1 MTAENNEMKNKN
13 QEMDEHQKLTLDI
26 FKYYNNSNFEGIEVI
41 MDKTTPKVKEEVI
54 QYLNRFITYVNGW
67 SDDDPSKKWKLLNL
81 RMVKKIIHNYLQKKL
96 TEEEL
101 KVLKEQ
107 GLEYLEEQCKRHIE
121 DARLLQNWDKDLKR
135 EMDREMEDHEN

>member
-26 FKYYNNSNFEGIEVI
+26 FEYYTKSDFEGIEAI
-41 MDKTTPKVKEEVI
+41 MDKITPKVKEEVI

-107 GLEYLEEQCKRHIE
+107 GLEYLEEQCKRHI
-121 DARLLQNWDKDLKR
+121 KDGSITTKLG
-135 EMDREMEDHEN
+135 

>member
-26 FKYYNNSNFEGIEVI
+26 FEYYTKSDFEGIETI
-41 MDKTTPKVKEEVI
+41 MDKITPKVKEEVI

-67 SDDDPSKKWKLLNL
+67 SDDDPSKKGKLLNF
-81 RMVKKIIHNYLQKKL
+81 RIVKEIIQKYPEKKL

-121 DARLLQNWDKDLKR
+121 DGLITTELG
-135 EMDREMEDHEN
+135 

>member
-1 MTAENNEMKNKN
+1 MTAENNKMKNKN
-13 QEMDEHQKLTLDI
+13 QEIDEYQKLTLDI
-26 FKYYNNSNFEGIEVI
+26 FEYYNKSNFKGIEVI

-67 SDDDPSKKWKLLNL
+67 SDDDPSKKGKLLNF
-81 RMVKKIIHNYLQKKL
+81 RIVKEIIQKYPEKKL

-121 DARLLQNWDKDLKR
+121 DGSITTELG
-135 EMDREMEDHEN
+135 

>member
-26 FKYYNNSNFEGIEVI
+26 FEYYTKSDFEGIETI
-41 MDKTTPKVKEEVI
+41 MDKITPKVKEEVI

-121 DARLLQNWDKDLKR
+121 DGSITTKLG
-135 EMDREMEDHEN
+135 

>member
-1 MTAENNEMKNKN
+1 MTAENNKMKNKN
-13 QEMDEHQKLTLDI
+13 QETDEYQKLTLDI
-26 FKYYNNSNFEGIEVI
+26 FEYYNKSNFEGIRVI

-67 SDDDPSKKWKLLNL
+67 SHDDPSKKGKLLNF
-81 RMVKKIIHNYLQKKL
+81 RIVKEIIQKYPENKL

>member
-26 FKYYNNSNFEGIEVI
+26 FEYYTKSDFEGIEAI
-41 MDKTTPKVKEEVI
+41 MDKITPKVKEEVI

-81 RMVKKIIHNYLQKKL
+81 RTVKKIIHNYLQKKL

-121 DARLLQNWDKDLKR
+121 DGSITTELG
-135 EMDREMEDHEN
+135 

>member
-1 MTAENNEMKNKN
+1 MTAKNNEMKNKN

-26 FKYYNNSNFEGIEVI
+26 FEYYTKSNFEGIETI
-41 MDKTTPKVKEEVI
+41 MDKITPKVKEEVI

-67 SDDDPSKKWKLLNL
+67 SDDDPSKKGKLLNF
-81 RMVKKIIHNYLQKKL
+81 RIVKEIIQKYPEKKL

-121 DARLLQNWDKDLKR
+121 DGSITTELG
-135 EMDREMEDHEN
+135 

>member
-13 QEMDEHQKLTLDI
+13 QEIDEYQKLTQDI
-26 FKYYNNSNFEGIEVI
+26 FEYYNKSNFKGIEVI

-81 RMVKKIIHNYLQKKL
+81 RIVKKIIHNYLQKKL

-107 GLEYLEEQCKRHIE
+107 GLEYLEEQCKRHI
-121 DARLLQNWDKDLKR
+121 KDGSITTKLG
-135 EMDREMEDHEN
+135 

>member
-26 FKYYNNSNFEGIEVI
+26 FEYYNKSNFKGIEVI

-101 KVLKEQ
+101 TVLKEQ

-121 DARLLQNWDKDLKR
+121 DGSITTKLG
-135 EMDREMEDHEN
+135 

>member
-1 MTAENNEMKNKN
+1 MKKNIMKNKN

-26 FKYYNNSNFEGIEVI
+26 FENYSKSDFEGIEAI
-41 MDKTTPKVKEEVI
+41 MDKITPKVKEEVI

-67 SDDDPSKKWKLLNL
+67 SDDDPSKKGKLLNF
-81 RMVKKIIHNYLQKKL
+81 RIVKAIIQRYPEKKL

-121 DARLLQNWDKDLKR
+121 DGSITTELG
-135 EMDREMEDHEN
+135 

>member
-26 FKYYNNSNFEGIEVI
+26 FEYYTKSDFEGIEAI
-41 MDKTTPKVKEEVI
+41 MDKITPKVKEEVI

-67 SDDDPSKKWKLLNL
+67 SDDDPSKKGKLLNF
-81 RMVKKIIHNYLQKKL
+81 RIVKEIIQKYPEKKL

-107 GLEYLEEQCKRHIE
+107 GLEYLEEQCKRHI
-121 DARLLQNWDKDLKR
+121 KDGSITTKLG
-135 EMDREMEDHEN
+135 

>member
-1 MTAENNEMKNKN
+1 MTAENNKMKNKN

-26 FKYYNNSNFEGIEVI
+26 FEYYTKSDFEGIETI
-41 MDKTTPKVKEEVI
+41 MDKITPKVKEEVI

-107 GLEYLEEQCKRHIE
+107 GLEYLEEQCKRHI
-121 DARLLQNWDKDLKR
+121 KDGSITTKLG
-135 EMDREMEDHEN
+135 

>member
-1 MTAENNEMKNKN
+1 MKNKN

-26 FKYYNNSNFEGIEVI
+26 FENYSKSDFEGIEAI
-41 MDKTTPKVKEEVI
+41 MDKITPKVKEEVI

-81 RMVKKIIHNYLQKKL
+81 RTVKKIIHNYLQKKL

-107 GLEYLEEQCKRHIE
+107 GLEYLEEQCKMHIE
-121 DARLLQNWDKDLKR
+121 DGSITTKLG
-135 EMDREMEDHEN
+135 

>member
-1 MTAENNEMKNKN
+1 MKKNIMKNKN

-26 FKYYNNSNFEGIEVI
+26 FENYSKSDFEGIEAI
-41 MDKTTPKVKEEVI
+41 MDKITPKVKEEVI
-54 QYLNRFITYVNGW
+54 QYLNRFITYINGW
-67 SDDDPSKKWKLLNL
+67 SDDDPSKKGKLLNF
-81 RMVKKIIHNYLQKKL
+81 RIVKAIIQKYPEKKL

-121 DARLLQNWDKDLKR
+121 DGSITTELG
-135 EMDREMEDHEN
+135 

>member
-1 MTAENNEMKNKN
+1 MKKNIMKNKN

-26 FKYYNNSNFEGIEVI
+26 FENYSKSDFEGIEAI
-41 MDKTTPKVKEEVI
+41 MDKITPKVKEEVI

-67 SDDDPSKKWKLLNL
+67 SDDDPSKKGKLLNF
-81 RMVKKIIHNYLQKKL
+81 RIVKEIIQKYPEKKL

-107 GLEYLEEQCKRHIE
+107 GLEYLEEQCKKHIE
-121 DARLLQNWDKDLKR
+121 DGSITTELG
-135 EMDREMEDHEN
+135 

>member
-26 FKYYNNSNFEGIEVI
+26 IENYSKSDFEGIEAI
-41 MDKTTPKVKEEVI
+41 MDKINTKVKEEVI

-67 SDDDPSKKWKLLNL
+67 SDDDPSKKGKLLNF
-81 RMVKKIIHNYLQKKL
+81 RIVKEIIQKYPEKKL

-121 DARLLQNWDKDLKR
+121 VGSITTKLG
-135 EMDREMEDHEN
+135 

>member
-26 FKYYNNSNFEGIEVI
+26 IENYSKSDFEGIEAI
-41 MDKTTPKVKEEVI
+41 MDKITPKVKEEVI

-67 SDDDPSKKWKLLNL
+67 SDDDPSKKGKLLNFRIL
-81 RMVKKIIHNYLQKKL
+81 KEIIQKYPEKKL
-96 TEEEL
+96 TGEEL

-107 GLEYLEEQCKRHIE
+107 GLEYLEEQCKRHI
-121 DARLLQNWDKDLKR
+121 DVGSINTKLG
-135 EMDREMEDHEN
+135 

>member
-1 MTAENNEMKNKN
+1 MTAGNNKMKNKN

-26 FKYYNNSNFEGIEVI
+26 FEYYTKSDFEGIEAI
-41 MDKTTPKVKEEVI
+41 MDKITPKVKEEVI

-67 SDDDPSKKWKLLNL
+67 SDDDPSKKGKLLNF
-81 RMVKKIIHNYLQKKL
+81 RIVKEIIQKYPEKKL

-121 DARLLQNWDKDLKR
+121 DGSITTKLG
-135 EMDREMEDHEN
+135 

>member
-1 MTAENNEMKNKN
+1 MTAENNKMKNKN

-26 FKYYNNSNFEGIEVI
+26 FEYYTKSDFEGIETI
-41 MDKTTPKVKEEVI
+41 MDKITPKVKEEVI

-67 SDDDPSKKWKLLNL
+67 SDDDPSKKGKLLNF
-81 RMVKKIIHNYLQKKL
+81 RIVKEIIQKYPEKKL

-121 DARLLQNWDKDLKR
+121 DGSITTELG
-135 EMDREMEDHEN
+135 

>member
-1 MTAENNEMKNKN
+1 MTAENYEKQNKN
-13 QEMDEHQKLTLDI
+13 QEMDEYQKQTLDI
-26 FKYYNNSNFEGIEVI
+26 FEYYTKSDFEGIERI
-41 MDKTTPKVKEEVI
+41 MDKITPKVKEEVI

-67 SDDDPSKKWKLLNL
+67 GDDDPSKKGKLLNF
-81 RMVKKIIHNYLQKKL
+81 RIVKEIIQRYPEKKL

-121 DARLLQNWDKDLKR
+121 DGSITTELG
-135 EMDREMEDHEN
+135 

>member
-1 MTAENNEMKNKN
+1 MKKNIMKNKN

-26 FKYYNNSNFEGIEVI
+26 FEYYTKSDFEGIETI
-41 MDKTTPKVKEEVI
+41 MDKITPKVKEEVI

-67 SDDDPSKKWKLLNL
+67 SDDDPSKKGKLLNF
-81 RMVKKIIHNYLQKKL
+81 RIVKEIIQKYPEKKL

-107 GLEYLEEQCKRHIE
+107 GLEYLGEQCKRHIE
-121 DARLLQNWDKDLKR
+121 DGSITTELG
-135 EMDREMEDHEN
+135 

>member
-1 MTAENNEMKNKN
+1 MTAENNKMINKN
-13 QEMDEHQKLTLDI
+13 QEIDEYQKLTLDI
-26 FKYYNNSNFEGIEVI
+26 FEYYTKSDFEGIEAI
-41 MDKTTPKVKEEVI
+41 MDKITPKVKEEVI

-67 SDDDPSKKWKLLNL
+67 SDDDPSKKGELLNF
-81 RMVKKIIHNYLQKKL
+81 RIVKAIIQKYPEKKL

-121 DARLLQNWDKDLKR
+121 DSSITTKLR
-135 EMDREMEDHEN
+135 

>member
-121 DARLLQNWDKDLKR
+121 DGSITTKLG
-135 EMDREMEDHEN
+135 

>member
-26 FKYYNNSNFEGIEVI
+26 FENYSKSDFEGIEAI
-41 MDKTTPKVKEEVI
+41 MDKITPKVKEEVI

-67 SDDDPSKKWKLLNL
+67 SDDDPSKKGKLLNF
-81 RMVKKIIHNYLQKKL
+81 RIVKAIIQRYPEKKL
-96 TEEEL
+96 TEDEL

-107 GLEYLEEQCKRHIE
+107 GLEYLEEQCKRHIDDGSITTE
-121 DARLLQNWDKDLKR
+121 LG
-135 EMDREMEDHEN
+135 

>member
-1 MTAENNEMKNKN
+1 MTAENNKMINKN

-26 FKYYNNSNFEGIEVI
+26 FEYYTKSDFEGIEII
-41 MDKTTPKVKEEVI
+41 MDKINTKVKEEVI

-81 RMVKKIIHNYLQKKL
+81 RIVKKIIHNYLQKKL

-135 EMDREMEDHEN
+135 EMDREMEDHDN

>member
-1 MTAENNEMKNKN
+1 MKNKN

-26 FKYYNNSNFEGIEVI
+26 FENYSKSDFEGIEAI
-41 MDKTTPKVKEEVI
+41 MDKITPKVKEEVI

-81 RMVKKIIHNYLQKKL
+81 RMVEKIIHNYLEKKL

-107 GLEYLEEQCKRHIE
+107 GLEYLEEQCKRHIDDGSITTE
-121 DARLLQNWDKDLKR
+121 LG
-135 EMDREMEDHEN
+135 

>member
-1 MTAENNEMKNKN
+1 
-13 QEMDEHQKLTLDI
+13 
-26 FKYYNNSNFEGIEVI
+26 
-41 MDKTTPKVKEEVI
+41 MDKITPKVKEEVI

-67 SDDDPSKKWKLLNL
+67 SDDDPSKKGKLLNF
-81 RMVKKIIHNYLQKKL
+81 RIVKEIIQKYPEKKL

-135 EMDREMEDHEN
+135 EMDREMEDHDN

>member
-26 FKYYNNSNFEGIEVI
+26 IENYSKSDFEGIEAI
-41 MDKTTPKVKEEVI
+41 MDKITPKVKEEVI

-81 RMVKKIIHNYLQKKL
+81 RIVKKIIHNYLQKKL

-101 KVLKEQ
+101 KVLKER

-121 DARLLQNWDKDLKR
+121 DGSITTELG
-135 EMDREMEDHEN
+135 

>member
-1 MTAENNEMKNKN
+1 MTAENNKMINKN
-13 QEMDEHQKLTLDI
+13 QEIDEYQKLTLDI
-26 FKYYNNSNFEGIEVI
+26 FEYYNKSNFKGIEVI

-67 SDDDPSKKWKLLNL
+67 SDDDPSKKGKLLNF
-81 RMVKKIIHNYLQKKL
+81 RIVKAIIQRYPEKKL

-107 GLEYLEEQCKRHIE
+107 GLEYLEEQCKRHI
-121 DARLLQNWDKDLKR
+121 KDGSITTKLG
-135 EMDREMEDHEN
+135 